1 MALNTIAMEQHI
13 LKAVREL
20 VQAMRKP
27 AKMLAVS
34 SEKPRIIPLTNLFP
48 SRFVTFSMVSQ
59 YPLLIP
65 AAMRSIILI
74 NSQLA
79 FGLLLSPYYLS
90 DGLVGTSCFRSVILS
105 VGAYSAAETAISSIS
120 LSAYSANIAPS
131 GIRPVTPLNL
141 AIALKASI
149 ASFVLPYESNH

>member
-1 MALNTIAMEQHI
+1 MVQHI

-48 SRFVTFSMVSQ
+48 SRFVTLSMVSQ

-74 NSQLA
+74 NSQLV
-79 FGLLLSPYYLS
+79 FCLLLSPYYLS
-90 DGLVGTSCFRSVILS
+90 DGLGGTSCFRSVIIS
-105 VGAYSAAETAISSIS
+105 VWAYSAAETAVSVSSIS
-120 LSAYSANIAPS
+120 LSAYSAKIAPS